1 MSEYRAPLKDMEF
14 ILNNVLE
21 VQNSKIP
28 GYKDLDNEFVVS
40 ILKEAGKICSDVLF
54 PLNHIGDS
62 EGCVLENG
70 VVRTPSG
77 FKEAFKKSVK
87 TDGQQLIA
95 IQNMEDKAFH
105 IFWVLLSAK

>member
-1 MSEYRAPLKDMEF
+1 MSEYRAPLQDMEF

-21 VQNSKIP
+21 VQNAKIP
-28 GYKDLDNEFVVS
+28 GYKELDNEFLVS

-54 PLNHIGDS
+54 PLNHIGDN

-77 FKEAFKKSVK
+77 FKEAFKRMGK
-87 TDGQQLIA
+87 
-95 IQNMEDKAFH
+95 
-105 IFWVLLSAK
+105 IFR